1 MPHRVIEFH
10 YIMPIENVNSTFS
23 RGILSHTNVAALP
36 HRDVSMR
43 EVQGR
48 RAAIQVPNGLMLHD
62 YANVYFNARNPMMYK
77 LKDNCDALC
86 VLKVSRQILDIDG
99 VVITDG
105 NAGSGWSDFKH
116 PSEMLS
122 LDFSVIYS
130 QSWVHP
136 NDEIAT
142 KIHKR
147 SMCAEVLV
155 PGSISPNYLD
165 GIYVVNKSV
174 EVKLKRQGF
183 TGEIAINPVMFFR

>member
-1 MPHRVIEFH
+1 
-10 YIMPIENVNSTFS
+10 MPIENVISAFS
-23 RGILSHTNVAALP
+23 RGILSHNTVAAVP
-36 HRDVSMR
+36 HRDVSMS

-48 RAAIQVPNGLMLHD
+48 RSTIQVPNGLMLHD

-77 LKDNCDALC
+77 LKDSCDALC
-86 VLKVSRQILDIDG
+86 VLKVSKQILDIDG

-105 NAGSGWSDFKH
+105 NAGSGWSAFKH
-116 PSEMLS
+116 PREMSS
-122 LDFSVIYS
+122 LDFNAIYA
-130 QSWVHP
+130 QSWVHA

-155 PGSISPNYLD
+155 PKSISPNYLN

-174 EVKLKRQGF
+174 ETKMKQQGF
-183 TGEIAINPVMFFR
+183 TGEIAINPAMFFR